1 MGASVSLELPWA
13 MMLSPSTA
21 QQGAA
26 LFGTPSL
33 ISPVPAS
40 LTLQMRRG
48 LARAACFLCPSGGVG
63 WAGVASQK
71 TVVSAGR
78 VM

>member
-1 MGASVSLELPWA
+1 

-33 ISPVPAS
+33 RSPVPAS
-40 LTLQMRRG
+40 STLQMRRG
-48 LARAACFLCPSGGVG
+48 LARAACFLCLLFPSGGVG